1 MTYTV
6 EMSPKAE
13 KEFYQAWMWYESERP
28 GLGDRF
34 GNEFFRKVGRIQ
46 RNPLHYPLKK
56 GLREVL
62 TETFPY
68 LIIYKVSERKSKIL
82 IVSVF
87 HTSRHPRRKK
97 R

>member
-13 KEFYQAWMWYESERP
+13 KELYQAWAWYEDEQP
-28 GLGDRF
+28 GLGIRF
-34 GNEFFRKVGRIQ
+34 EKEFFRKIGLIQ
-46 RNPLHYPLKK
+46 SNPLHYPLKK
-56 GLREVL
+56 ELREAMM
-62 TETFPY
+62 ETFPY
-68 LIIYKVSERKSKIL
+68 LLVYKVSERKNMIL

-87 HTSRHPRRKK
+87 HMSRHPKKK